1 MAGSK
6 ILVVEDD
13 QNLLDVL
20 EYNLKQEGHEV
31 FKAADGV
38 QALETARSSNPDLVN
53 LDIMLPKLSGF
64 EVCRILRKE
73 TTVPILML
81 TAKSE
86 EVDKIVGLEIGADD
100 YVTKPFSMRELL
112 ARIRAMLRR
121 TEMAEQKPLSKETFY
136 RVGKLAI
143 NTGRRQ
149 ATLDGEVLDL
159 APKEFELLAF
169 LAENKGLVFNRAQLL
184 KKIWGYDYV
193 GNTRTIDVHVRWL
206 RQKIEAVPGEPKRLI
221 TVRGGGYKLE
231 G

>member
-1 MAGSK
+1 
-6 ILVVEDD
+6 
-13 QNLLDVL
+13 
-20 EYNLKQEGHEV
+20 
-31 FKAADGV
+31 
-38 QALETARSSNPDLVN
+38 
-53 LDIMLPKLSGF
+53 
-64 EVCRILRKE
+64 
-73 TTVPILML
+73 
-81 TAKSE
+81 
-86 EVDKIVGLEIGADD
+86 
-100 YVTKPFSMRELL
+100 
-112 ARIRAMLRR
+112 
-121 TEMAEQKPLSKETFY
+121 LSKETFY